1 MKASSMKF
9 TTEMHK
15 FTDDFFFLNEFLKL
29 TVQVL
34 IWQQPMDRTKWDTA
48 RSLGRA
54 EVLLRCMQALEGL
67 RDPLVD
73 IGIIVRVG

>member
-15 FTDDFFFLNEFLKL
+15 FTVIFFFLEWVSK
-29 TVQVL
+29 VQVL
-34 IWQQPMDRTKWDTA
+34 IWQQPRDRTKWEIA
-48 RSLGRA
+48 RSLGWT